1 MPTATAPSRDICRV
15 CRSAAAF
22 PWLGV
27 VADRRVYWRCGVCA
41 ATLLD
46 PRQFPTPAAEA
57 AEYRLHRN
65 DPNDLGYRRFLGRL
79 AEPLSAALPAGSRG
93 LDFGCGPGPALAA
106 MLREAGHTVALYDP
120 VFFPD
125 PAPLEDAYDFV
136 TATEVVEHLHRP
148 AEAFDLFDRLLRPGG
163 SLGLTTGFQTDDA
176 RFPDWHYRRDATHV
190 TFYRSETLRHVA
202 ATRDYAYAEPS
213 KDVAILRKPGG

>member
-1 MPTATAPSRDICRV
+1 MPTPPAPFETPCRV
-15 CRSAAAF
+15 CRSPAAF

-27 VADRRVYWRCGVCA
+27 LADRRVYWRCGVCA

-46 PRQFPTPAAEA
+46 PRQFPTRAEEA

-65 DPNDLGYRRFLGRL
+65 DPDDPGYRRFLARL
-79 AEPLSAALPAGSRG
+79 ADPLAEALPVGARG

-106 MLREAGHTVALYDP
+106 LLGEAGHRVALYDP

-125 PAPLEDAYDFV
+125 PAPLGRVYDFV

-148 AEAFDLFDRLLRPGG
+148 ADTFDLFDRLLRPGG
-163 SLGLTTGFQTDDA
+163 LLGLMTGFQTDDA
-176 RFPDWHYRRDATHV
+176 RFPDWRYRRDPTHV
-190 TFYRSETLRHVA
+190 TFYRSETLRHI
-202 ATRDYAYAEPS
+202 ATARGYDYAEPR